1 MGGRVGRDQERRVLE
16 EDTPGCG
23 MIPASGLDCALS
35 RCIIYRDFLSTAK
48 QEEPG
53 NRVGLAGEAAPGN
66 CRGCVGYHAH
76 V

>member
-53 NRVGLAGEAAPGN
+53 NRVG
-66 CRGCVGYHAH
+66 
-76 V
+76 